1 MKKWFVIAIVAGG
14 LYYFAT
20 HTDTG
25 KTQWRRLSEAFSQGV
40 PLSGTTSDGET
51 TVYKIQNPDGSWT
64 FSNQKPQDDSKAV
77 QQHYRSDTNV
87 VPSLPEKKSSDP

>member
-25 KTQWRRLSEAFSQGV
+25 QIQWQRLSKAFRHWA
-40 PLSGTTSDGET
+40 PLSGTTSDGKT
-51 TVYKIQNPDGSWT
+51 TVYKIENPDGSWT
-64 FSNQKPQDDSKAV
+64 YSNQKPQDDSSAV
-77 QQHYRSDTNV
+77 QQHYHSDTNV
-87 VPSLPEKKSSDP
+87 VPALPERKLSDH